1 MTGVERRMLQFIGHP
16 FTLGLQLLQNSFS
29 RVRVNTP
36 SDYAKSNRSNERRIV
51 GGSFLPI
58 QSNIDLK
65 GDSSLKK
72 ALITGVTGQDG
83 GYQLARI

>member
-36 SDYAKSNRSNERRIV
+36 SDYARSNERRIV